1 MLICQVYENVTDTS
15 SQLAGYS
22 VCNDLCTFKVLIKYY
37 VATVS
42 RWTGK

>member
-1 MLICQVYENVTDTS
+1 MLIYQVYENVTNAS

-37 VATVS
+37 AATVS
-42 RWTGK
+42 RGTGK